1 MSVVSPPSEETPA
14 PKPRRS
20 PLAYLPLIIF
30 IAVMGLL
37 FVRLFDGDPSRLP
50 SALLNKSAPQFNLP
64 ALLTNAP
71 GLSDKDLRQGHV
83 TIVNIFASWCGPCHE
98 ENPQLVALSQ
108 DKRLAAEGVKLV
120 GIAYKDQPENTR
132 RYLGQE
138 GDPYSAIGV
147 DLSGR
152 TGIDFGAYGVPETYV
167 IKGDGTIAFK
177 FVGPI
182 DDATLENAI
191 WPQIEAARK

>member
-1 MSVVSPPSEETPA
+1 MSVSSPSQDTQSQNTPAEDAPA
-14 PKPRRS
+14 PKPRRL

-30 IAVMGLL
+30 VAVMGLL

-64 ALLTNAP
+64 ALLTNVP

-98 ENPQLVALSQ
+98 ENPQLVAFSQ

-120 GIAYKDQPENTR
+120 GIAYKDQRITPAVI
-132 RYLGQE
+132 
-138 GDPYSAIGV
+138 SAK
-147 DLSGR
+147 R
-152 TGIDFGAYGVPETYV
+152 
-167 IKGDGTIAFK
+167 
-177 FVGPI
+177 
-182 DDATLENAI
+182 AI
-191 WPQIEAARK
+191 LIRPSASI